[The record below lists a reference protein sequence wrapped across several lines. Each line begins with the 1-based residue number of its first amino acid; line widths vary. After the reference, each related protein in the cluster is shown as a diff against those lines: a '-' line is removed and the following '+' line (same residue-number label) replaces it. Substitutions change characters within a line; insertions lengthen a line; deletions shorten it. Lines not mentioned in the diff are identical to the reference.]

1 MEKLIYL
8 TTNPNKVNEAN
19 EFFSKKYGFNIE
31 IVNPNFEIL
40 EIQAST
46 CKEVAAFSAEYAAN
60 KLKTAVLKS
69 DTGLY
74 IDALG
79 GLPGPYNHYF
89 DKQIGIEKFLE
100 LLKNEKNRKAR
111 IEHCFAFFLFLNKA
125 IVFSGGGTG
134 TIAYEARGKRGRWH
148 DKFFIPDGETRTL
161 SELRDIDYE
170 KEASYWGDAK
180 DQFAKW
186 YKENYLL

>member
-89 DKQIGIEKFLE
+89 DKQIGIEKFLV
-100 LLKNEKNRKAR
+100 EKTVDS
-111 IEHCFAFFLFLNKA
+111 LNG
-125 IVFSGGGTG
+125 IND
-134 TIAYEARGKRGRWH
+134 Y
-148 DKFFIPDGETRTL
+148 DDL
-161 SELRDIDYE
+161 SKEDIDKLITAFQSIE
-170 KEASYWGDAK
+170 
-180 DQFAKW
+180 
-186 YKENYLL
+186 